1 MMPNMPMMKRGG
13 LMDSEDPMETQAEGG
28 IEEPGETG
36 GGLMDRGAEEGRE
49 GPSPPPEDS
58 EGPDTHEIDSNL
70 VYEAAMKAL
79 NTPEGKKNVVKA
91 VRGATDIGTAVG
103 KMAGVLVTKIASE
116 LDARQM
122 GISEE
127 SIFGAGGA
135 LAKVLT
141 AIYQVAN
148 ENGAEVQMED
158 SLIQAY
164 QTAEADLSQVFSG
177 GAQ

>member
-1 MMPNMPMMKRGG
+1 MMNMPMMKGKMG
-13 LMDSEDPMETQAEGG
+13 LMDHA
-28 IEEPGETG
+28 
-36 GGLMDRGAEEGRE
+36 AEEGRE
-49 GPSPPPEDS
+49 GPNAPPEES
-58 EGPDTHEIDSNL
+58 EGMDTHELDSNL

-79 NTPEGKKNVVKA
+79 NTPEGKQNVVKA
-91 VRGATDIGTAVG
+91 VSGASDVGTAIG
-103 KMAGVLVTKIASE
+103 KMAGVLVTKITDE

-122 GISEE
+122 GISNE

-148 ENGAEVQMED
+148 ENGADVQMED

-164 QTAEADLSQVFSG
+164 ETAEADLEQVFG
-177 GAQ
+177 GEQEPSEPPEVAAPGSPPMPAGLMGA